1 MPVFMDDPSVL
12 TKERLKSELLAHNVE
27 LPGGNPPRDVYV
39 QLYVKTLSAQSH
51 GTDATRDGF
60 SSDEELPP
68 PPVTR
73 RSRSSGRKSEAA
85 RLDVTLLTD
94 EALRDQL
101 LVHGVHAGPIVA
113 STRKLYEKKLQK
125 LQDKGAVLSEPQK
138 NHSSSQEAE
147 LYSDQEEEP
156 TADTGPRPAPE
167 PEPVPEQKDGVR
179 SRRNNISQ
187 RLSSSQHST
196 VPEDLRP
203 LSTEKEAEKTSYSP
217 VRGPLP
223 PSSRCAASPVA
234 SVLSSRPAPAH
245 GHVDPGSG
253 TRHGLAP
260 SSVTIDSPSRP
271 GHPPVGTLSSVRPTP
286 ALDPVVPVSSSRSAQ
301 LALAPGSC
309 SGPAPARG
317 LVARGSS
324 TRPPKAV
331 APGSPWPFSPQ
342 VPLDPLTS
350 IFRCN
355 ISPILKPSQTK
366 PDHVLSA
373 ATEKVQKVEQVEKIQ
388 TDPPPEED
396 PAVPELSFTG
406 LTASCRRPIK
416 GAAGRPVILSNRS
429 QSAHTEIKVSNSTS
443 SITNTANPA
452 LSSAHSAPSYTSP
465 ASSRATPTLPDA
477 SAPSARQAKAQ
488 GGISWWKKLLLW
500 AVLAGF
506 LFLVYQAMET
516 NSAAPFE
523 EAKEM

>member
-196 VPEDLRP
+196 VP
-203 LSTEKEAEKTSYSP
+203 
-217 VRGPLP
+217 
-223 PSSRCAASPVA
+223 
-234 SVLSSRPAPAH
+234 
-245 GHVDPGSG
+245 
-253 TRHGLAP
+253 
-260 SSVTIDSPSRP
+260 
-271 GHPPVGTLSSVRPTP
+271 
-286 ALDPVVPVSSSRSAQ
+286 
-301 LALAPGSC
+301 
-309 SGPAPARG
+309 
-317 LVARGSS
+317 
-324 TRPPKAV
+324 
-331 APGSPWPFSPQ
+331 
-342 VPLDPLTS
+342 LDPLTS